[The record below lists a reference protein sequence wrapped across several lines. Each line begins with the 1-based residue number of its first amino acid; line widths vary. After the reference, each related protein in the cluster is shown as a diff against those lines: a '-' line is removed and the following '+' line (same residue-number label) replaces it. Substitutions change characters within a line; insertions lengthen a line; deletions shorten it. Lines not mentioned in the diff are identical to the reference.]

1 MLLLGGNQGDRED
14 ILNSAVRKIEDK
26 VGDIA
31 NKSLIYETA
40 AWGFDTKD
48 AFLNQVIHVNTN
60 LSPNHLLDTILNIE
74 QELGRTRNE
83 NEHQYK
89 SRSIDIDI
97 LLFDDLEMNEPDLTI
112 PHPRLHERMFALM
125 PLAEIA
131 GSFIHPVFNKS
142 IDSLLNSC
150 IDKLSVKVYNPKP
163 GNKMA
168 ENEI

>member
-26 VGDIA
+26 VGTIA

-74 QELGRTRNE
+74 QELGRTRND